1 MAHPSEWDSLVK
13 VAVYAPVLGGKPV
26 SWFSTVQQYL
36 QGTGV
41 RFYLPGSV
49 LRPASAGSIEM
60 MGDLCK
66 ASYGS
71 GDVYYISI
79 PRIDGD
85 IILGRRE
92 LK

>member
-1 MAHPSEWDSLVK
+1 MTHPSEWNSLVK
-13 VAVYAPVLGGKPV
+13 AAVYAPVLDGKPV

-36 QGTGV
+36 QGTGL
-41 RFYLPGSV
+41 RIYLPGSV
-49 LRPASAGSIEM
+49 LCPVSDRKIET

-79 PRIDGD
+79 PLIDGD
-85 IILGRRE
+85 IILGRRKLE
-92 LK
+92 